1 MISSTNHCTLDYLVI
16 ATCSNFSAALLY
28 AINQL
33 GKPNLSFKKEHIFS
47 IVAIHN
53 GKDVF
58 VWLPQLVL
66 ERVCVSKSSLS

>member
-1 MISSTNHCTLDYLVI
+1 MI
-16 ATCSNFSAALLY
+16 ATCSNFSAAALY

-33 GKPNLSFKKEHIFS
+33 GKQNLSFKKEQIFS

-58 VWLPQLVL
+58 VWLPIGFG
-66 ERVCVSKSSLS
+66 KSLRFKILPFMMDYKLGYEATA